1 MKLAMENQVFPLWQY
16 QVIKLFVTFSNG
28 ISGWRRKN
36 NEVSVVTINHQDQ
49 LVFTY
54 FKTKAE

>member
-1 MKLAMENQVFPLWQY
+1 MFPLWQY